1 MTNENE
7 NVVTAKVTREDYL
20 KVINALRERENQAQV
35 FSPERKEEFFNNPIS
50 HVQRTRVV
58 WNKGIQSTV
67 LEGLVSFDGE
77 EPAWVPVRTIRAIY
91 SYINNTLN
99 SSQI

>member
-20 KVINALRERENQAQV
+20 KVINALREREKQAQV
-35 FSPERKEEFFNNPIS
+35 FSQELNDEFFNNPIS

-58 WNKGIQSTV
+58 WDKGTQSTV

-91 SYINNTLN
+91 SYINNTFN